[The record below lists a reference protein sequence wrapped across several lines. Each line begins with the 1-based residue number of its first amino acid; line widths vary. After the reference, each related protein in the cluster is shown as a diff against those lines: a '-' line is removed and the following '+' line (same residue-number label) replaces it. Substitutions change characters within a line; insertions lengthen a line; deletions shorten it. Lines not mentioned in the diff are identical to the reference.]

1 MKEPRPLFWSV
12 RRELWENRSLYMA
25 PVIVAVFGFIAF
37 MFSTVGMPTRRRA
50 TLLLEPAKQRAA
62 IEAPYDA
69 LAMVLIA
76 TAFIVAIFYCLD
88 ALYSERRDR
97 SILFWKSLPVSD
109 VTTVL
114 AKASVPLVV
123 LPALTFALAVV
134 TQFIMLLWSTLV
146 LLPSGQAGTTWT
158 RFHFLDQFV
167 FMLYGLIVLALWHA
181 PIYGWL
187 LLLSAWARR
196 AVFLWAFLPVFVLSA
211 FEQMTF
217 RTKFIALFLRD
228 RLIGIEKAFA
238 FGPKGQLHSLSQ
250 LTPGTF
256 LASPALWLGL
266 IFAAACLV
274 AAVRLRRLREPL

>member
-1 MKEPRPLFWSV
+1 MSEIRPFRWSV
-12 RRELWENRSLYMA
+12 RREFWENRTLYLG
-25 PVIVAVFGFIAF
+25 PIIVAVFGFFAF
-37 MFSTVGMPTRRRA
+37 MLSTVGMPARRRA
-50 TLLLEPAKQRAA
+50 TMLLEPAKARAA

-76 TAFIVAIFYCLD
+76 TSFIVAVFYCLD

-114 AKASVPLVV
+114 AKASIPALV
-123 LPALTFALAVV
+123 LPALTLVLATI

-146 LLPSGQAGTTWT
+146 LLPSGQAATTWS
-158 RFHFLDQFV
+158 RFHFLDQLV
-167 FMLYGLIVLALWHA
+167 FMLYLQIVLALWHA

-196 AVFLWAFLPVFVLSA
+196 AIFLWAFLPIFVLSF
-211 FEQMTF
+211 FEQMAF

-228 RLIGIEKAFA
+228 RLIGVESAFA
-238 FGPKGQLHSLSQ
+238 LGPKGQLQSISQ
-250 LTPGTF
+250 LRPGAF
-256 LASPALWLGL
+256 LASPGLWLGL
-266 IFAAACLV
+266 IFAAACLL
-274 AAVRLRRLREPL
+274 AAVRLRRNREPI